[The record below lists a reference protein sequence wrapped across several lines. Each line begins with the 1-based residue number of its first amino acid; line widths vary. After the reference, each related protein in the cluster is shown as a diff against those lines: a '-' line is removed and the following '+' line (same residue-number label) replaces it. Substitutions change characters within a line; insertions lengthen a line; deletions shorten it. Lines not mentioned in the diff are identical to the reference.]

1 MTEDIQGPAYRV
13 HTPRLVIRCWHPE
26 DAALMKNA
34 VDASIEH
41 LKPWLPWAHDEPEDI
56 AKKIARLREFRG
68 KFDLGQDFVYAIFNQ
83 DETGV
88 LGGTGLHTRA
98 GQGAREIG
106 YWIHQDYVNQGFAT
120 ESTAALVRVAFEID
134 QVQRVHICCNPEN
147 VRSAA
152 IPFKLGFTHEATLKQ
167 RMPFLDQLQ
176 DEMIWTLFSEDYPGS
191 PGAQAEIEA
200 FDAAGRQIL

>member
-1 MTEDIQGPAYRV
+1 MDKIPGPAYRV
-13 HTPRLVIRCWHPE
+13 HSRRLVLRCWHPA
-26 DAALMKNA
+26 DAALMKKA
-34 VDASIEH
+34 VDASLEH
-41 LKPWLPWAHDEPEDI
+41 LKPWLPWAHDEPEELEE
-56 AKKIARLREFRG
+56 KITRLRKFRG
-68 KFDLGQDFVYAIFNQ
+68 KFDLGQDYVYAIFNQ
-83 DETGV
+83 DETEV

-134 QVQRVHICCNPEN
+134 QVKRVHIHCNPEN
-147 VRSAA
+147 VHSAA
-152 IPFKLGFTHEATLKQ
+152 IPARLGFTHEATLKQ
-167 RMPFLDQLQ
+167 RMPFFDQLQ